1 MGSGAPPSLTIVPAS
16 RTNSY
21 FHRQVVRDVGS
32 LPPDAECDHL
42 VGVTAEE
49 LSAPL
54 DLLSLRS
61 PGSGVLE
68 AREQLTISGLQGP
81 MSLALSREGE
91 LLVVCRGEGGVRRY
105 SREGKFLGRLVPGRK
120 FDKPS
125 DVLVLSSGLVAV
137 RDELGIQ
144 LFGATGE
151 FLKSLGRDTDRCF
164 GLAED
169 EEGRLVTINWNEG
182 GKAAHVTRPG
192 QTDVFFID
200 VGKDKVVKRMEL
212 EDVVKEV
219 KRTQL
224 EDGVEVQQSK
234 CRYTGPKAINQTLI

>member
-1 MGSGAPPSLTIVPAS
+1 M
-16 RTNSY
+16 
-21 FHRQVVRDVGS
+21 
-32 LPPDAECDHL
+32 
-42 VGVTAEE
+42 EE
-49 LSAPL
+49 VATVPL
-54 DLLSLRS
+54 DLLFLRS

-68 AREQLTISGLQGP
+68 AREQLTITGLQGP
-81 MSLALSREGE
+81 MSLALGREGE

-105 SREGKFLGRLVPGRK
+105 NREGKFLGRLVPGRQ

-169 EEGRLVTINWNEG
+169 EEGRLVTINCNEG
-182 GKAAHVTRPG
+182 GEMAKGHVTEPG

-212 EDVVKEV
+212 EDVVEAQK
-219 KRTQL
+219 
-224 EDGVEVQQSK
+224 SK
-234 CRYTGPKAINQTLI
+234 CRFSGPDVSFL

>member
-1 MGSGAPPSLTIVPAS
+1 MEEAEETRALVLFTDYDNKDYAKWDQVCQTIVPMS
-16 RTNSY
+16 CTNSC
-21 FHRQVVRDVGS
+21 FHHQVVRDVGS
-32 LPPDAECDHL
+32 LPPDTECDNL

-49 LSAPL
+49 LPAPL

-81 MSLALSREGE
+81 MSMALSREGE

-105 SREGKFLGRLVPGRK
+105 NREGQFLGRLAPGRE

-169 EEGRLVTINWNEG
+169 EEGRLVTINCNEG
-182 GKAAHVTRPG
+182 GVTRHVTAPG
-192 QTDVFFID
+192 QCDVFFID
-200 VGKDKVVKRMEL
+200 VAEDKVVKRCVYVL
-212 EDVVKEV
+212 LKKVF
-219 KRTQL
+219 
-224 EDGVEVQQSK
+224 
-234 CRYTGPKAINQTLI
+234 